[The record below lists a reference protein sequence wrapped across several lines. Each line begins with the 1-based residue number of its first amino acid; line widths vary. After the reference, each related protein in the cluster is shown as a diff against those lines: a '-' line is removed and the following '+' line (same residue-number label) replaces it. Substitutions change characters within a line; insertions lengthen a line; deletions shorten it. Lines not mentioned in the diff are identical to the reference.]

1 MNYSELLIW
10 LVVLIEMV
18 LCITLLVVLC
28 RVMRGIHIDINVHHP
43 EAKKPDAE
51 HSPNLDV
58 VQQKLDELEKDR
70 RKGEQQ
76 LTDLI
81 GTINDYMT
89 GGNENGQ

>member
-18 LCITLLVVLC
+18 LCIVLLVVLC
-28 RVMRGIHIDINVHHP
+28 RVIHGIHIDINVHHP

-51 HSPNLDV
+51 QPPNLDL

-81 GTINDYMT
+81 GTINNYMT
-89 GGNENGQ
+89 GGNDNGQ